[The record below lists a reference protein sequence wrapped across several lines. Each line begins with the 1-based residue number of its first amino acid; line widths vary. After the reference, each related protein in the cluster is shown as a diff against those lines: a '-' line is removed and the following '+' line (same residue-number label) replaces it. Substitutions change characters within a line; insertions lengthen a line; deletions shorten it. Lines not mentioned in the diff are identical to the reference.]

1 MRFELWDLTT
11 RNVTGFFS
19 TEADA
24 LAAVRAAI
32 ERHDRAYAE
41 AFALIREDARG
52 RSKTIARGSDL
63 IERALR
69 TDITH
74 RIAVK

>member
-11 RNVTGFFS
+11 RNVTGFFL
-19 TEADA
+19 TEAEA

-32 ERHDRAYAE
+32 ETHGRAYAT

-52 RSKTIARGSDL
+52 RSRTIARGAEL
-63 IERALR
+63 VERALHATNR
-69 TDITH
+69 PG
-74 RIAVK
+74 RIPV